1 MANEPYNININANV
15 KAEELQKLIAELNAL
30 NVRVL
35 TLLSYLLN
43 GKMRFGFN
51 GVLPQFPYHFP
62 KIEHKTTKPPTTT
75 KNIIQASI

>member
-30 NVRVL
+30 KNPNT
-35 TLLSYLLN
+35 TLLNYLLK

-51 GVLPQFPYHFP
+51 GVLP
-62 KIEHKTTKPPTTT
+62 
-75 KNIIQASI
+75 